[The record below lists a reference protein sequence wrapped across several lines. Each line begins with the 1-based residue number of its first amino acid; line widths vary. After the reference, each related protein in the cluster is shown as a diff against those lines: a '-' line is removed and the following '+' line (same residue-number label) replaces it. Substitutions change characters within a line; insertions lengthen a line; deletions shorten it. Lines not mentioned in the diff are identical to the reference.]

1 MKKILLGLAA
11 VITGVMMT
19 ATVAMQPVWADES
32 QNGGDISAEAGDDS
46 GNSCGE
52 GCIKT
57 AILGEGGCLCD
68 DGTGGGIVIHILS
81 LVVDILT
88 VGIGVLGVIGITVVG
103 IQYLT
108 AGGSE
113 EKTRKAKQRMLEIVI
128 GLIAYV
134 LIYAILKWLLPTL
147 S

>member
-11 VITGVMMT
+11 VMMGVTMT
-19 ATVAMQPVWADES
+19 AVVATRPVWAD
-32 QNGGDISAEAGDDS
+32 QDDIQDITAQD
-46 GNSCGE
+46 NSCGE

-57 AILGEGGCLCD
+57 AILGKDGCLCD

-88 VGIGVLGVIGITVVG
+88 IGIGVLGVIGITVVG

-113 EKTRKAKQRMLEIVI
+113 EKTRKAKTRMLEIVI

-134 LIYAILKWLLPTL
+134 LVYAILRWLLPTL
-147 S
+147 GS